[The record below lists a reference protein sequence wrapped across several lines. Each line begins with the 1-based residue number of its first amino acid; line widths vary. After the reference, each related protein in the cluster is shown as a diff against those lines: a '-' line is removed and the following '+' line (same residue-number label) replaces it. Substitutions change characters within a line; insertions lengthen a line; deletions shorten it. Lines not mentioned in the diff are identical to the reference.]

1 MNKAKIKGT
10 AAESAA
16 VLFLRE
22 HGWPHAE
29 RLALQGAL
37 DRGDITGTP
46 GIVWEVKNC
55 VDYNLPGWL
64 AEAETERENAHAD
77 HGIVIAKP
85 AGIGA
90 KSVDRWHAAMY
101 AGDMVVLCVQAGL
114 KAEDLWVHRM
124 GSAYKRGLRSAVL
137 NVADLAVMGRRQAGV
152 VEIEAKGV
160 KDGHRWYNVTT
171 LGQMVSI
178 LAKAG
183 YGDGRV

>member
-1 MNKAKIKGT
+1 MSKAKAKGT

-16 VLFLRE
+16 VSFLRE
-22 HGWPHAE
+22 NGWPHAE

-37 DRGDITGTP
+37 DRGDITGAP
-46 GIVWEVKNC
+46 GIVWEVKSC

-85 AGIGA
+85 VGIGA

-101 AGDMVVLCVQAGL
+101 AGDMVVLCAQAGL
-114 KAEDLWVHRM
+114 TAKDLWVHRM
-124 GSAYKRGLRSAVL
+124 GPAYKRGLRSAVL
-137 NVADLAVMGRRQAGV
+137 HVADLAVMSGRQAGV

-183 YGDGRV
+183 YGDGRA